1 RQDLRITLDIL
12 RDAGLRIA
20 ALDLTVPD
28 VEAAGLR
35 VARAVM
41 PDLQP
46 LDADY
51 RHRFLGGTRLYEV
64 PVRLGY
70 RERPPR
76 LDELNPYP
84 HPFP

>member
-1 RQDLRITLDIL
+1 
-12 RDAGLRIA
+12 
-20 ALDLTVPD
+20 
-28 VEAAGLR
+28 
-35 VARAVM
+35 M

-51 RHRFLGGTRLYEV
+51 QHRFLGGTRLYEV